1 MLGIEEK
8 EGSGNIGYDL
18 NGVIT
23 GSITI
28 EADGESDPIK
38 DILDYNLETTS
49 DIFVKYPDG
58 REVRFIREDA
68 SVKKRLDLIE
78 KKVRDAFNDEEID
91 KADGTFNRQRDV
103 YRKAQVLADIF
114 AIFEYDGA
122 TIGDE

>member
-1 MLGIEEK
+1 MLGIDEK

-18 NGVIT
+18 NGVIQ

-49 DIFVKYPDG
+49 DIFVRYPDG

-78 KKVRDAFNDEEID
+78 RRVREAFEKPVSSVKEID
-91 KADGTFNRQRDV
+91 LLH
-103 YRKAQVLADIF
+103 KAQVLADIF
-114 AIFEYDGA
+114 AIFKYDGA

>member
-1 MLGIEEK
+1 MLGIDEK

-28 EADGESDPIK
+28 EADGERDPIK

-58 REVRFIREDA
+58 REVHFIREDA

-78 KKVRDAFNDEEID
+78 RKVREVF
-91 KADGTFNRQRDV
+91 DGGSIKTDRDLEL
-103 YRKAQVLADIF
+103 YHRAQVLADIF